1 VRQLAT
7 VRQESYPDWG
17 GPAELIGISG
27 CVYNIVGWA
36 FYSVV
41 REQGAN
47 EVFFLFCFVFLWGG
61 NVLYSP
67 GWPQTHNPPTSASS
81 MPGLHVY
88 ITTPDLRFV
97 CDGMGVWLK

>member
-47 EVFFLFCFVFLWGG
+47 EVFFLFCFVFLWGAMSYIAPAG
-61 NVLYSP
+61 LKLTILLPQLLQCWDYMYISP
-67 GWPQTHNPPTSASS
+67 HWT
-81 MPGLHVY
+81 
-88 ITTPDLRFV
+88 
-97 CDGMGVWLK
+97 